1 MFGMFSKISGLLSIL
16 KWVLIIAAVLLVIF
30 MLLRAY
36 GKIRKKG
43 KTTMKSIFSKGR
55 KNKNDL
61 NNMDSF

>member
-1 MFGMFSKISGLLSIL
+1 MFGMFSKISELLSIL

-43 KTTMKSIFSKGR
+43 KITMKSIFSKGR